1 MSSTTQQKSSSTMWK
16 CPEMVSE
23 ARLRLYNSFTKKKEL
38 FVPINGN
45 EVRWYSCG
53 PTVYDTSHMGHAR
66 SYISF
71 DILRRVMAD
80 YFGYDVLYCMN
91 VTDIDDK
98 IIKRARERYL
108 IKNYMDDS
116 SIAIE
121 KVLEDCQLALKHV
134 KDIRARETDKDKQ
147 AMYDKQIST
156 VENSLQ
162 NINTLSDMEAKRKKL
177 FDDCRDILPTYLD
190 FNYSHAT
197 NPLDNEVFLT
207 LARHYESEFHND
219 MSHLNILPPHILTR
233 VSEYVPEII
242 KFIEKIIENGYAYE
256 SNSSVYFETMKF
268 HKQHSYAK
276 LEPDRMGD
284 INALSEGEGALTTA
298 SNTSKEKRNECDFV
312 LWKKSKIGEP
322 VWQSPWGL
330 GRPGWHIECSVMA
343 STILGSQFDI
353 HTGGID
359 LKFPHHDNEI
369 AQAEAYY
376 DSDTWVNYFLHSGH
390 LTIAGCK
397 MSKSLKNFVTIQ
409 QALEKYTSRQIRLL
423 FLLHSWASTLDYSD
437 HGMEKTL
444 NYEKMLNEFFLNIKT
459 HLRSMK
465 QLNHSNAYTKF
476 DENDLQLNERFSTAK
491 KQIHI
496 ALCDSIDTPTVMEN
510 IRQLITTTNIYMNR
524 TNAIINRLL
533 LRNIAVYITRLIDI
547 FGLNS
552 SGSSSSSTDNIG
564 FTRSSE
570 QQQASSINVEDIA
583 MPYVEQFALFRD
595 AVRTQ
600 AITVKNKE
608 ILTLCD
614 HVRNEI
620 LPELGVRLEDHA
632 GTNKATIKFCDPE
645 ILRREREQALLVE
658 KSKQEEKER
667 RKLEQQLAKEAKE
680 AKKKAPK
687 EKKNTDSKNSTQ
699 PTNDEIVTDGATAMA
714 DGDALSSH

>member
-1 MSSTTQQKSSSTMWK
+1 MCSTHQQKSSSTSLWK
-16 CPEMVSE
+16 RPEAAAAE
-23 ARLRLYNSFTKKKEL
+23 AQLHLYNSFTKKKEL

-45 EVRWYSCG
+45 EIRWYSCG

-80 YFGYDVLYCMN
+80 YFGYDILYCMN
-91 VTDIDDK
+91 ITDIDDK

-108 IKNYMDDS
+108 IKKYKDDTT
-116 SIAIE
+116 IPIE

-134 KDIRARETDKDKQ
+134 KDVRSRETDKDKQ

-162 NINTLSDMEAKRKKL
+162 NIAAVTDVEAKRKTL
-177 FDDCRDILPTYLD
+177 YADCHDILSSYLD
-190 FNYSHAT
+190 FSYSHST
-197 NPLDNEVFLT
+197 NPLDNEVFLE
-207 LARHYESEFHND
+207 LARHYESEFHSD
-219 MSHLNILPPHILTR
+219 MSRLNILPPDALTR

-242 KFIEKIIENGYAYE
+242 TFIQKIIENGYAYE
-256 SNSSVYFETMKF
+256 SNSSVYFDTIKF
-268 HKQHSYAK
+268 HKQHAYAK

-284 INALSEGEGALTTA
+284 IDALSEGEGALTTA
-298 SNTSKEKRNECDFV
+298 SNASNEKKNECDFV

-343 STILGSQFDI
+343 SAILGAQFDI

-369 AQAEAYY
+369 AQSEAFY
-376 DSDTWVNYFLHSGH
+376 DSDSWVNYFLHSGH
-390 LTIAGCK
+390 LTISGCK

-423 FLLHSWASTLDYSD
+423 FLLHSWSSTLDYSD

-444 NYEKMLNEFFLNIKT
+444 SYEKLLSEFFLNIKT

-465 QLNHSNAYTKF
+465 QLNHSNAYTKY
-476 DENDLQLNERFSTAK
+476 DEYDLQLNERFSAIK
-491 KQIHI
+491 KQVHL

-524 TNAIINRLL
+524 TNATVNRLL
-533 LRNIAVYITRLIDI
+533 LRNIAAYITRLIDI

-552 SGSSSSSTDNIG
+552 SVPSTDDIG
-564 FTRSSE
+564 FTRSTE
-570 QQQASSINVEDIA
+570 QQASAVNVEDIA

-600 AITVKNKE
+600 AIEVKNKE
-608 ILTLCD
+608 LLTLCD
-614 HVRNEI
+614 YVRNEV
-620 LPELGVRLEDHA
+620 LPELGVRLEDRT

-645 ILRREREQALLVE
+645 VLRREREQALLVE

-680 AKKKAPK
+680 AKKKTSK
-687 EKKNTDSKNSTQ
+687 EKKNTNSKDSSQPATVETVTAEAAAMTIGNS
-699 PTNDEIVTDGATAMA
+699 EGAN
-714 DGDALSSH
+714 

>member
-1 MSSTTQQKSSSTMWK
+1 MSSTSQQKSSSSIWK
-16 CPEMVSE
+16 CPEVVSE

-71 DILRRVMAD
+71 DILHRVMAD

-91 VTDIDDK
+91 VTDVDDK
-98 IIKRARERYL
+98 IIKRARERHL
-108 IKNYMDDS
+108 IKTYMDDN
-116 SIAIE
+116 SIAFE
-121 KVLEDCQLALKHV
+121 KILEDCQLALKHV
-134 KDIRARETDKDKQ
+134 QDIRARETDKDKQ
-147 AMYDKQIST
+147 TMYDKQISA

-162 NINTLSDMEAKRKKL
+162 NINTLSDVETKRKKL
-177 FDDCRDILPTYLD
+177 FTDCHDILSSYLD
-190 FNYSHAT
+190 VNYSHST
-197 NPLDNEVFLT
+197 NPLDNEVFLA
-207 LARHYESEFHND
+207 LARHYESEYHND
-219 MSHLNILPPHILTR
+219 MSRLNILPPHVLTR

-242 KFIEKIIENGYAYE
+242 TFIEKIIENGYAYE
-256 SNSSVYFETMKF
+256 SNSSVYFDTIKF

-284 INALSEGEGALTTA
+284 IAALSEGEGALTTA
-298 SNTSKEKRNECDFV
+298 STTSKEKRNECDFV

-322 VWQSPWGL
+322 VWPSPWGL

-369 AQAEAYY
+369 AQSEAHY

-423 FLLHSWASTLDYSD
+423 FLLHSWSSTLDYSD
-437 HGMEKTL
+437 HGMEKAL
-444 NYEKMLNEFFLNIKT
+444 SYEKMLNEFFLNIKT

-465 QLNHSNAYTKF
+465 QLNHSSAYTKL
-476 DENDLQLNERFSTAK
+476 DENDLQLNERFSAAK

-510 IRQLITTTNIYMNR
+510 IRHLITTTNIYMNR

-533 LRNIAVYITRLIDI
+533 LRNIAAYITRLIDI
-547 FGLNS
+547 FGLNATGPS
-552 SGSSSSSTDNIG
+552 MDDIG

-570 QQQASSINVEDIA
+570 QQTSSINVEDIA
-583 MPYVEQFALFRD
+583 MPYVEQFAVFRD

-600 AITVKNKE
+600 AIAVKNKE

-620 LPELGVRLEDHA
+620 LPELGVRLEDQA

-667 RKLEQQLAKEAKE
+667 RKLELQLAKEAKE
-680 AKKKAPK
+680 AKKKASK
-687 EKKNTDSKNSTQ
+687 EKKNTDSKNATE
-699 PTNDEIVTDGATAMA
+699 PTNVETVTNGATAMT
-714 DGDALSSH
+714 DGDS

>member
-1 MSSTTQQKSSSTMWK
+1 MSSTTQQKSSSSLWK

-71 DILRRVMAD
+71 DILHRVMAD

-98 IIKRARERYL
+98 IIKRARERHL
-108 IKNYMDDS
+108 IKSYMDDS
-116 SIAIE
+116 SITIE
-121 KVLEDCQLALKHV
+121 KILEDCQLALKHV
-134 KDIRARETDKDKQ
+134 KDVRSRETDKDKQ
-147 AMYDKQIST
+147 GMYDKQIST
-156 VENSLQ
+156 VETSFQ
-162 NINTLSDMEAKRKKL
+162 NINTLSDIEAKRKKL
-177 FDDCRDILPTYLD
+177 FDDCHDILSTYLD
-190 FNYSHAT
+190 FNYSHTT
-197 NPLDNEVFLT
+197 NPLDNEVFLE

-219 MSHLNILPPHILTR
+219 MSHLNILPPHVLTR

-242 KFIEKIIENGYAYE
+242 TFIEKIIENGYAYE
-256 SNSSVYFETMKF
+256 SNSSVYFDTIKF
-268 HKQHSYAK
+268 HKQHAYAK

-284 INALSEGEGALTTA
+284 IAALSEGEGALTTA
-298 SNTSKEKRNECDFV
+298 SNTNKEKRNECDFV

-322 VWQSPWGL
+322 VWQSPWGQ
-330 GRPGWHIECSVMA
+330 
-343 STILGSQFDI
+343 GSQFDI

-369 AQAEAYY
+369 AQSEAYY
-376 DSDTWVNYFLHSGH
+376 DSNTWVNYFLHSGH

-423 FLLHSWASTLDYSD
+423 FLLHSWSSTLDYSD
-437 HGMEKTL
+437 HGMEKSL

-465 QLNHSNAYTKF
+465 QLSHSGAYTKF
-476 DENDLQLNERFSTAK
+476 DENDLQLNERFSMIK

-496 ALCDSIDTPTVMEN
+496 ALCDSIDTPTAMEN

-533 LRNIAVYITRLIDI
+533 LRNIAVYITRLVDI

-552 SGSSSSSTDNIG
+552 SGSSMDDIG
-564 FTRSSE
+564 FTRSTE
-570 QQQASSINVEDIA
+570 QQTSSVNVEDIA

-600 AITVKNKE
+600 AIAVKNKE

-620 LPELGVRLEDHA
+620 LPELGVRLEDQA

-645 ILRREREQALLVE
+645 VLRREREQALLVE

-680 AKKKAPK
+680 AKKKTTK
-687 EKKNTDSKNSTQ
+687 EKKNTDSKTSTQ
-699 PTNDEIVTDGATAMA
+699 PTNVENVTNGATATNTIETVTDGATAMTN
-714 DGDALSSH
+714 GDS

>member
-1 MSSTTQQKSSSTMWK
+1 MCSTHQQKSSSSSSWK
-16 CPEMVSE
+16 RPEAAAAE
-23 ARLRLYNSFTKKKEL
+23 TQLHLYNSFTKKKEL

-45 EVRWYSCG
+45 EIRWYSCG

-80 YFGYDVLYCMN
+80 YFGYDILYCMN
-91 VTDIDDK
+91 ITDIDDK

-108 IKNYMDDS
+108 IKKYKDDS
-116 SIAIE
+116 TIPIE

-134 KDIRARETDKDKQ
+134 KDVRSRETDKDKQ

-162 NINTLSDMEAKRKKL
+162 NIAAVTDVEAKRKIL
-177 FDDCRDILPTYLD
+177 YADCHDILSS
-190 FNYSHAT
+190 YSHST
-197 NPLDNEVFLT
+197 NPLDNEVFLE
-207 LARHYESEFHND
+207 LARHYESEFHSD
-219 MSHLNILPPHILTR
+219 MSRLNILPPDILTR

-242 KFIEKIIENGYAYE
+242 TFIQKIIENGYAYE
-256 SNSSVYFETMKF
+256 SNSSVYFDTIKF
-268 HKQHSYAK
+268 HKQHAYAK

-284 INALSEGEGALTTA
+284 IDALTEGEGALTTA
-298 SNTSKEKRNECDFV
+298 SNTSKEKKNECDFV

-322 VWQSPWGL
+322 VWQSPWGF

-343 STILGSQFDI
+343 STTLGAQFDI

-369 AQAEAYY
+369 AQSEAFY
-376 DSDTWVNYFLHSGH
+376 DSDSWVNYFLHSGH
-390 LTIAGCK
+390 LTISGCK

-423 FLLHSWASTLDYSD
+423 FLLHSWSSTLDYSD
-437 HGMEKTL
+437 SGMEKTL
-444 NYEKMLNEFFLNIKT
+444 SYEKLLSEFFLNIKT

-465 QLNHSNAYTKF
+465 QLNHSSAYTKY
-476 DENDLQLNERFSTAK
+476 DEYDLQLNERFSAIK
-491 KQIHI
+491 KQVHL

-524 TNAIINRLL
+524 TNATVNRLL
-533 LRNIAVYITRLIDI
+533 LRNIAAYITGLIDI

-552 SGSSSSSTDNIG
+552 SVPSTDDIG
-564 FTRSSE
+564 FTRSTE
-570 QQQASSINVEDIA
+570 QQASAVNVEDIA

-600 AITVKNKE
+600 AIEVKNKE
-608 ILTLCD
+608 ILALCD
-614 HVRNEI
+614 HVRNEV
-620 LPELGVRLEDHA
+620 LPELGVRLEDRT

-645 ILRREREQALLVE
+645 VLRREREQALLVE

-680 AKKKAPK
+680 AKKKTSK
-687 EKKNTDSKNSTQ
+687 EKKNTNSKDSSQ
-699 PTNDEIVTDGATAMA
+699 PVTVETVTEGATAMTI
-714 DGDALSSH
+714 DNSEGIN